1 MKNQFKT
8 IGIWSAL
15 LLTGLVLTSQNAEA
29 RPPRARELCG
39 VVQAFDP
46 QTRTVTIQ
54 SPKRNQPAT
63 FAVKGDTK
71 FIKDWKFT
79 DSDALKEGLR
89 ACVYYRS
96 PFFGKPFVTKIV
108 WTNPQ
113 QPG

>member
-1 MKNQFKT
+1 MKKKFKT
-8 IGIWSAL
+8 IGICSAL
-15 LLTGLVLTSQNAEA
+15 ILTGTMLTPQSAEA

-39 VVQAFDP
+39 VIQAIDL

-54 SPKRNQPAT
+54 SPKRNQTAT
-63 FAVKGDTK
+63 LVVTGDTQ

-79 DSDALKEGLR
+79 DSDALKKGMR

-108 WTNPQ
+108 WTHQ
-113 QPG
+113 EPG